1 MSVYSPI
8 LLVGVGG
15 AGVTLVTRLASQ
27 LPAGVKLLLVDSDAT
42 VLEPHTQFP
51 QVQLARAS
59 LRGLGASGESVLAA
73 DAAEAEAPELIRQL
87 SGSSM
92 VVLVCGLGG
101 GMGGGAAPV
110 VARLAADSGA
120 TVLAFATLPFSHEG
134 ERRLA
139 SARESAVALHR
150 RAHGTVMLH
159 NDALLQVAP
168 VDAPVADLFNET
180 SQWMAAALGAL
191 AGCFTPDALMP
202 LDPGALRAL
211 LPTPGGRATFATG
224 TARGE
229 GAVVAA
235 ARAALASPLL
245 PHGPEATRHEHLL
258 VQVVGGPQLAIQDCK
273 AAVAL
278 LRAELGGDRITLLGA
293 RVDAAD
299 AEQVRISF
307 LAASPPL
314 PVGAEPRPAGKAR
327 KGAKGKADDAA
338 QPLFSFA
345 EESNLR
351 RGLFGTSA
359 PNLFNGEDVDVP
371 TYLRKG
377 VRIPSAG

>member
-180 SQWMAAALGAL
+180 SQWMAAA
-191 AGCFTPDALMP
+191 
-202 LDPGALRAL
+202 
-211 LPTPGGRATFATG
+211 
-224 TARGE
+224 ARGME
-229 GAVVAA
+229 PAK
-235 ARAALASPLL
+235 SSS
-245 PHGPEATRHEHLL
+245 TS
-258 VQVVGGPQLAIQDCK
+258 
-273 AAVAL
+273 
-278 LRAELGGDRITLLGA
+278 LR
-293 RVDAAD
+293 
-299 AEQVRISF
+299 
-307 LAASPPL
+307 
-314 PVGAEPRPAGKAR
+314 
-327 KGAKGKADDAA
+327 
-338 QPLFSFA
+338 
-345 EESNLR
+345 
-351 RGLFGTSA
+351 
-359 PNLFNGEDVDVP
+359 
-371 TYLRKG
+371 
-377 VRIPSAG
+377 

>member
-1 MSVYSPI
+1 MSAYTPI

-15 AGVTLVTRLASQ
+15 AGVALVARMSLQ
-27 LPAGVKLLLVDSDAT
+27 LPTGVKVLLVDSDAT
-42 VLEPHTQFP
+42 ALEPFAHLP
-51 QVQLARAS
+51 QVQLGRTS
-59 LRGLGASGESVLAA
+59 LRGLGASGELVLGA
-73 DAAEAEAPELIRQL
+73 DAAEAEASELLRQL
-87 SGSSM
+87 STSSV
-92 VVLVCGLGG
+92 VVLVSGLGG
-101 GMGGGAAPV
+101 GIGGGAAPV
-110 VARLAADSGA
+110 VARLAADAGA

-139 SARESAVALHR
+139 SAREAAVALHR
-150 RAHGTVMLH
+150 RAHGTVMLR

-168 VDAPVADLFNET
+168 ADAPVAELFNET
-180 SQWMAAALGAL
+180 SQWMAAALSAL
-191 AGCFTPDALMP
+191 AGCFAAEALLP

-224 TARGE
+224 SARGT
-229 GAVVAA
+229 GAVLAA

-245 PHGPEATRHEHLL
+245 PHGPEAERHEHLL
-258 VQVVGGPQLAIQDCK
+258 VQVSGGPQLAIQDCK
-273 AAVAL
+273 AAVDL

-293 RVDAAD
+293 RSDAAD
-299 AEQVRISF
+299 TELVRVSF

-314 PVGAEPRPAGKAR
+314 AAGAEPRPTGKAR
-327 KGAKGKADDAA
+327 KGAKVKADDAA

-345 EESNLR
+345 EEANLR

-377 VRIPSAG
+377 VRIPSAS